1 MEDRSDSELSTT
13 LTPIPIIDPSTLK
26 SILKTSSNYSLYGNE
41 SSSSSSK
48 KNNNNNDNINNSNS
62 VKNRELQVKFVPNTK
77 FSNEDHI
84 ALCIDRFDYIKEKG
98 YTEYFIK
105 VHDEYIAVITKL

>member
-26 SILKTSSNYSLYGNE
+26 SILKTSSNYSLYGND
-41 SSSSSSK
+41 
-48 KNNNNNDNINNSNS
+48 NNNNNS

-105 VHDEYIAVITKL
+105 VHDEYIVVITKL